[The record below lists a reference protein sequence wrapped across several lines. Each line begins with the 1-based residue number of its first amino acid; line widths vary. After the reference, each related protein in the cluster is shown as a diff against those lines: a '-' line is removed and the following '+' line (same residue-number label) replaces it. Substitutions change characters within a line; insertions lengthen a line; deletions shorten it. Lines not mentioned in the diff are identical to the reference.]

1 MAVIFSYLKRYRL
14 FMVIAIALTLVE
26 LTVELLQPLFMAKII
41 NDGILQED
49 LSVVIY
55 WGSIMI
61 GLSLVAFAAGI
72 INSFYAAHS
81 SQGFGHD
88 IRNGLFEKIQSFS
101 FTNLSHFQT
110 SSLITRMTNDVNVLQ
125 LTLFTGLR
133 IMLRAPLLVIG
144 GLIMALVVNVRL
156 ALLLAVAV
164 PLSLLFLIWIF
175 KKGRPLFNIVQQKL
189 DGVNR
194 VMRENLLGIKLIRA
208 LLRKDTEVDRFT
220 KSNQELMGSTVSALR
235 LMEITM
241 PIILLL
247 MNVSILGVL
256 WFGSFQVN
264 AGGANVGEVVA
275 VINYATRISGAFSV
289 FSMIIIFFS
298 RARASSERIVE
309 VLNTE
314 VDLVDKENSKEP
326 NKRIEKLEG
335 NITFRKVSF
344 RYPATDRDILKAVS
358 FEAER
363 GSTVAVLGSTG
374 SGKSSMFHLI
384 PRLYDVT
391 DGEIEID
398 DKDIRTIKLDHLR
411 KQIGYVPQE
420 TLLFTGTIKDNIA
433 WGKEDATDAEIIEA
447 AKKAQIH
454 ETISKFT
461 NGYNTVLGQ
470 KGVNLSGGQKQ
481 RLAIARALVRKPK
494 ILLLDDSTS
503 ALDLKT
509 EAKILASLRE
519 LQCTTLII
527 TQKISTAVE
536 ADKILILDDGEMIA
550 EGTHQDLITN
560 DSLYQKI
567 YRSQFGEEAMYV
579 AKGSE

>member
-1 MAVIFSYLKRYRL
+1 MSVLFSYLKRYRL
-14 FMVIAIALTLVE
+14 FMVIAVVLTLVE
-26 LTVELLQPLFMAKII
+26 LAVELLQPLFMAKII
-41 NDGILQED
+41 NEGILQED
-49 LSVVIY
+49 LTVVVY

-61 GLSLVAFAAGI
+61 GLSLIAFAAGI

-88 IRNGLFEKIQSFS
+88 IRNGLFEKVQSFS
-101 FTNLSHFQT
+101 FTNLSRFPT

-144 GLIMALVVNVRL
+144 GLIMALFVNVKL
-156 ALLLAVAV
+156 ALVLAIAV
-164 PLSLLFLIWIF
+164 PLSLLFLTWIF

-208 LLRKDTEVDRFT
+208 LLRKDTEISRFT
-220 KSNQELMGSTVSALR
+220 NSNQELMGSTVSALR
-235 LMEITM
+235 FMEITM

-247 MNVSILGVL
+247 MNFSILGVL

-264 AGGANVGEVVA
+264 TGGANVGEVVA

-314 VDLVDKENSKEP
+314 VDLVDAQHSDELTKE
-326 NKRIEKLEG
+326 IEGTIE
-335 NITFRKVSF
+335 FRNVSF
-344 RYPATDRDILKAVS
+344 SYPTTETDILKGIS
-358 FEAER
+358 FKAES
-363 GSTVAVLGSTG
+363 GSTVAILGSTG

-391 DGEIEID
+391 EGEIKVGH
-398 DKDIRTIKLDHLR
+398 KDIRSIKLEHLR

-420 TLLFTGTIKDNIA
+420 TLLFSGTIKDNIT
-433 WGKEDATDAEIIEA
+433 WGKEDATIEDIIEA

-454 ETISKFT
+454 ETISKFS
-461 NGYNTVLGQ
+461 NGYDTVLGQ

-481 RLAIARALVRKPK
+481 RLAIARALVRKPRM
-494 ILLLDDSTS
+494 LLLDDSTS

-509 EAKILASLRE
+509 ETKILESLRE
-519 LQCTTLII
+519 MQCTTLII
-527 TQKISTAVE
+527 TQKISTA
-536 ADKILILDDGEMIA
+536 ASANKILILDDGELIA
-550 EGTHQDLITN
+550 EGTHEHLIATN
-560 DSLYQKI
+560 SLYQKI
-567 YRSQFGEEAMYV
+567 YVSQFGEEAMYV
-579 AKGSE
+579 AKGN

>member
-1 MAVIFSYLKRYRL
+1 MAVLFSYLKRYRL
-14 FMVIAIALTLVE
+14 FMFIAITLTLVE
-26 LTVELLQPLFMAKII
+26 LAVELLQPLFMAKII

-49 LSVVIY
+49 LTVVIY

-61 GLSLVAFAAGI
+61 GLSIVAFAAGI
-72 INSFYAAHS
+72 TNSFYAAHS

-88 IRNGLFEKIQSFS
+88 IRKGLFEKIQSFS
-101 FTNLSHFQT
+101 FTNLNRFST
-110 SSLITRMTNDVNVLQ
+110 SSLITRMTNDVNILQ
-125 LTLFTGLR
+125 MTLFTGLR

-144 GLIMALVVNVRL
+144 GLIMALIVNVKL
-156 ALLLAVAV
+156 ALVLAMAV
-164 PLSLLFLIWIF
+164 PLSLLILVWIF
-175 KKGRPLFNIVQQKL
+175 KKGRPMFNIVQQKL

-208 LLRKDTEVDRFT
+208 LLRKNTEVNRFT
-220 KSNQELMGSTVSALR
+220 KSNRELMGTTVSALR
-235 LMEITM
+235 FMEITM

-247 MNVSILGVL
+247 MNFSILGVL

-298 RARASSERIVE
+298 RAKASSERIVE
-309 VLNTE
+309 VLDTE
-314 VDLVDKENSKEP
+314 VDLVDTEQSATES
-326 NKRIEKLEG
+326 R
-335 NITFRKVSF
+335 TFKGHIRFRDVSF
-344 RYPATDRDILKAVS
+344 RYPETETEVLKGIS
-358 FEAER
+358 FEVKA
-363 GSTVAVLGSTG
+363 GSTVAIIGSTG
-374 SGKSSMFHLI
+374 SGKSSLFHLI

-391 DGEIEID
+391 KGEVQVD
-398 DKDIRTIKLDHLR
+398 YKDIREIKLEHLR
-411 KQIGYVPQE
+411 RQIGYVPQE
-420 TLLFTGTIKDNIA
+420 TLLFTGTIKENIA
-433 WGKEDATDAEIIEA
+433 WGKEDSSIEEIIEA

-461 NGYNTVLGQ
+461 NGYQTVLGQ

-509 EAKILASLRE
+509 EANILESLQE
-519 LQCTTLII
+519 FHCTTLII
-527 TQKISTAVE
+527 TQKISTA
-536 ADKILILDDGEMIA
+536 AQANKILIFDDGELIA
-550 EGTHQDLITN
+550 EGTHESLLA
-560 DSLYQKI
+560 SSPLYQKI
-567 YRSQFGEEAMYV
+567 YVSQFGEEALYV
-579 AKGSE
+579 AKGNQ

>member
-1 MAVIFSYLKRYRL
+1 MAVLFSYLKRYRL
-14 FMVIAIALTLVE
+14 FMFIAITLTLVE
-26 LTVELLQPLFMAKII
+26 LAVELLQPLIMAKII

-49 LSVVIY
+49 LTVVIY

-61 GLSLVAFAAGI
+61 GLSIVAFAAGI
-72 INSFYAAHS
+72 TNSFYAAHS

-88 IRNGLFEKIQSFS
+88 IRKGLFEKIQSFS
-101 FTNLSHFQT
+101 FTNLNRFST
-110 SSLITRMTNDVNVLQ
+110 SSLITRMTNDVNILQ
-125 LTLFTGLR
+125 MTLFTGLR

-144 GLIMALVVNVRL
+144 GLIMALIVNVKL
-156 ALLLAVAV
+156 ALVLAMAV
-164 PLSLLFLIWIF
+164 PLSLLILVWIF
-175 KKGRPLFNIVQQKL
+175 KKGRPMFNIVQQKL

-208 LLRKDTEVDRFT
+208 LLRKNTEVNRFT
-220 KSNQELMGSTVSALR
+220 KSNQELMGTTVSALR
-235 LMEITM
+235 FMEITM

-247 MNVSILGVL
+247 MNFSILGVL

-298 RARASSERIVE
+298 RAKASSERIVE
-309 VLNTE
+309 VLDTE
-314 VDLVDKENSKEP
+314 VDLVDTEQSATES
-326 NKRIEKLEG
+326 R
-335 NITFRKVSF
+335 TFKGHIRFRGVSF
-344 RYPATDRDILKAVS
+344 RYPETETEVLKGIS
-358 FEAER
+358 FEVKA
-363 GSTVAVLGSTG
+363 GSTVAIIGSTG
-374 SGKSSMFHLI
+374 SGKSSLFHLI

-391 DGEIEID
+391 KGEVQVD
-398 DKDIRTIKLDHLR
+398 YKDIREIKLEHLR
-411 KQIGYVPQE
+411 RQIGYVPQE
-420 TLLFTGTIKDNIA
+420 TLLFTGTIKENIA
-433 WGKEDATDAEIIEA
+433 WGKEDSSIEEIIEA

-461 NGYNTVLGQ
+461 NGYQTVLGQ

-509 EAKILASLRE
+509 EANILESLQE
-519 LQCTTLII
+519 FYCTTLII
-527 TQKISTAVE
+527 TQKISTA
-536 ADKILILDDGEMIA
+536 AQANKILIFDDGELIA
-550 EGTHQDLITN
+550 EGTHESLLA
-560 DSLYQKI
+560 SSPLYQKI
-567 YRSQFGEEAMYV
+567 YVSQFGEEALYV
-579 AKGSE
+579 AKGNQ

>member
-1 MAVIFSYLKRYRL
+1 MF
-14 FMVIAIALTLVE
+14 IAITLTLVE
-26 LTVELLQPLFMAKII
+26 LAVELLQPLIMAKII

-49 LSVVIY
+49 LTVVIY

-61 GLSLVAFAAGI
+61 GLSIVAFAAGI
-72 INSFYAAHS
+72 TNSFYAAHS

-88 IRNGLFEKIQSFS
+88 IRKGLFEKIQSFS
-101 FTNLSHFQT
+101 FTNLNRFST
-110 SSLITRMTNDVNVLQ
+110 SSLITRMTNDVNILQ
-125 LTLFTGLR
+125 MTLFTGLR

-144 GLIMALVVNVRL
+144 GLIMALIVNVKL
-156 ALLLAVAV
+156 ALVLAMAV
-164 PLSLLFLIWIF
+164 PLSLLILVWIF
-175 KKGRPLFNIVQQKL
+175 KKGRPMFNIVQQKL

-208 LLRKDTEVDRFT
+208 LLRKNTEVNRFT
-220 KSNQELMGSTVSALR
+220 KSNQELMGTTVSALR
-235 LMEITM
+235 FMEITM

-247 MNVSILGVL
+247 MNFSILGVL

-298 RARASSERIVE
+298 RAKASSERIVE
-309 VLNTE
+309 VLDTE
-314 VDLVDKENSKEP
+314 VDLVDTEQSATES
-326 NKRIEKLEG
+326 R
-335 NITFRKVSF
+335 TFKGHIRFRGVSF
-344 RYPATDRDILKAVS
+344 RYPETETEVLKGIS
-358 FEAER
+358 FEVKA
-363 GSTVAVLGSTG
+363 GSTVAIIGSTG
-374 SGKSSMFHLI
+374 SGKSSLFHLI

-391 DGEIEID
+391 KGEVQVD
-398 DKDIRTIKLDHLR
+398 YKDIREIKLEHLR
-411 KQIGYVPQE
+411 RQIGYVPQE
-420 TLLFTGTIKDNIA
+420 TLLFTGTIKENIA
-433 WGKEDATDAEIIEA
+433 WGKEDSSIEEIIEA

-461 NGYNTVLGQ
+461 NGYQTVLGQ

-509 EAKILASLRE
+509 EANILESLQE
-519 LQCTTLII
+519 FYCTTLII
-527 TQKISTAVE
+527 TQKISTA
-536 ADKILILDDGEMIA
+536 AQANKILIFDDGELIA
-550 EGTHQDLITN
+550 EGTHESLLA
-560 DSLYQKI
+560 SSPLYQKI
-567 YRSQFGEEAMYV
+567 YVSQFGEEALYV
-579 AKGSE
+579 AKGNQ